1 MSIARQLFNEFRPLF
16 RMLEEPMTRSPAAL
30 RYNSIFNDPFF
41 NSPALARPA
50 VDVSEE
56 GNKYIIE
63 AELPGVP
70 KEDVDVRIG
79 DHGHSVT
86 IEGKVT
92 SRRGGPASAPMPENG
107 NAGEASAPAAGET
120 TTTTVANQ
128 SEPSNQI
135 STERQFINNASFT
148 RTVWLS
154 RPVDGNNVTA
164 QLKDGVLT
172 LSLPKS
178 EDKGSVKISVD

>member
-1 MSIARQLFNEFRPLF
+1 MSIARQLLNEFRPLF
-16 RMLEEPMTRSPAAL
+16 RMLEEPITRSPAL

-70 KEDVDVRIG
+70 KENVDVRIG
-79 DHGHSVT
+79 NHGHSVT

-92 SRRGGPASAPMPENG
+92 NRRGGPASAPAPENG
-107 NAGEASAPAAGET
+107 NASETTAGD
-120 TTTTVANQ
+120 TTTTVTNQ
-128 SEPSNQI
+128 AEPNNQL
-135 STERQFINNASFT
+135 STERQLINNTSFT

-154 RPVDGNNVTA
+154 RPVDGSTVTA

>member
-1 MSIARQLFNEFRPLF
+1 MSIARQLLSEFRPLF
-16 RMLEEPMTRSPAAL
+16 RMLEEPLTRSPAL
-30 RYNSIFNDPFF
+30 LYKPIFNDPFF

-56 GNKYIIE
+56 GNKYVIE

-70 KEDVDVRIG
+70 KENVDVRIG

-86 IEGKVT
+86 IEGKVVN
-92 SRRGGPASAPMPENG
+92 RRGGPSPVTEN
-107 NAGEASAPAAGET
+107 AHTHEPAAAAGDT
-120 TTTTVANQ
+120 ATAVTNQ
-128 SEPSNQI
+128 NEPTNQL
-135 STERQFINNASFT
+135 SVERQFVNNTSFT

-154 RPVDGNNVTA
+154 RPVDGSSVTA

-172 LSLPKS
+172 LSLPKA